1 MKKMLKCAKNEVYHR
16 VNGKR
21 VEGVHG
27 ALRGDVS
34 DIYGDVFG
42 IYGDVTGLKGDVTG
56 LTGNIDGCEL
66 TEDDRKQ
73 GIDITELI
81 G

>member
-1 MKKMLKCAKNEVYHR
+1 MKKMLKRAENEVYHYE
-16 VNGKR
+16 NGKR
-21 VEGVHG
+21 IEGVHG
-27 ALRGDVS
+27 AITGYMS
-34 DIYGDVFG
+34 GIYGDVFG